1 MKTKLICLI
10 MNVRGIV
17 DYNKCKCNRK
27 ANIKSAYG
35 EWYCWTCFCHLEEE
49 QSVREQT
56 QPTQED

>member
-1 MKTKLICLI
+1 